1 MNTLTTF
8 RHEFKYNMTAKEEG
22 IIKNKLSKVLKID
35 RDPNGYMVR
44 SLYFDSIDDI
54 DLNEKLIGAL
64 SRKKIRLRIYET
76 NPQFVKLELKNKYDI
91 NQLKES
97 IIISMSDAK
106 ELIKGN
112 YSILLNYNDNI
123 ATKIYTIMREYCY
136 IPKVIIEYKRLAF
149 ITQNNTRITIDSDIR
164 KSYNINDFFNEHI
177 NYDIVSDKNTFV
189 LEVKFNE
196 FLESYIKDI
205 LSSYVGSNVSVSKYL
220 ISRED

>member
-123 ATKIYTIMREYCY
+123 AAKIYTIMREYCY

-149 ITQNNTRITIDSDIR
+149 ITQNSTRITIDSDIR

-177 NYDIVSDKNTFV
+177 NYDIVSNKNTFV